1 MGKMIEDNV
10 YKALNRTL
18 PTTDRI
24 ETGTTVITDKLVLQF

>member
-1 MGKMIEDNV
+1 MGKTIGDNV

-18 PTTDRI
+18 TTTDCV